1 MPDRIQQIFQRFLD
15 FWNRYNRRQKT
26 IVLSSLAAVILTLV
40 ILVAI
45 LSHPKYEHL
54 TNCENYN
61 EMSQITTIL
70 TENGY
75 KYQTNEST
83 MTILVRQ
90 QDLLN
95 AKMLLATSNIE
106 TTDYTYQEYFS
117 SIGISTTESD
127 KLAMYQEAKKS
138 ELQSNLEAFDAIET
152 AQVDLYIA
160 DTSNSLFQT
169 KEGSSVSVILSLT
182 REIGD
187 EEAENF
193 AYFIKNSVQNL
204 QLKDI
209 TILSSTGES
218 LYAGDAASSA
228 GSYSALNKQLKYEQ
242 QLAGYA
248 ANDIKNAILST
259 GLYNDVKVIV
269 KFDINHEQMERL
281 LTEYSVPEGNE
292 QGFFANS
299 YLEKSTGGSTV
310 GGVPGTDSNDED
322 DTTYDIQT
330 SNGTTSTYSLEKN
343 EYLVNVM
350 NESTT
355 TTPGDIITDSS
366 TISVVLTKN
375 VIYNEAEAQ
384 ALGYLENTTWEE
396 FKAANAEPVSIEFD
410 EVWREIISN
419 GTGGIPLDN
428 ISIAA
433 YEKHFFFDR
442 DRSTRPLSFYLQ
454 LVLAL
459 AILGLLAFVLLRSSR
474 PIVVEET
481 EPELS
486 VEQMLATTKE
496 TQRVEDIDLQE
507 KSEVRKAIEKFVDE
521 NPEAVALLLRNWLDD
536 GWD

>member
-40 ILVAI
+40 ILVAV
-45 LSHPKYEHL
+45 LSRPQYEDL
-54 TNCENYN
+54 TSCENYN

-83 MTILVRQ
+83 MTIQVRSK
-90 QDLLN
+90 DLLN
-95 AKMLLATSNIE
+95 ARMLLATSNIE

-127 KLAMYQEAKKS
+127 KLSMYQQAKKS
-138 ELQSNLEAFDAIET
+138 ELKSNLEAFDAIET
-152 AQVDLYIA
+152 AMVDLHIA

-204 QLKDI
+204 ELKDI
-209 TILSSTGES
+209 TILSSTGEN
-218 LYAGDAASSA
+218 LYAGDAASST

-242 QLAGYA
+242 QLSNYT
-248 ANDIKNAILST
+248 ANDIKTAILSA
-259 GLYNDVKVIV
+259 GVYNDVKVIV
-269 KFDINHEQMERL
+269 NLDINRDSVERL
-281 LTEYSVPEGNE
+281 LTEYSVPEGSE

-299 YLEKSTGGSTV
+299 YEEKSSGGSTT
-310 GGVPGTDSNDED
+310 GGVPGTATNDD
-322 DTTYDIQT
+322 DDITYDIQT
-330 SNGTTSTYSLEKN
+330 GTGSTSTYSLNKY

-350 NESTT
+350 SESTT
-355 TTPGDIITDSS
+355 TSPGDIIKDSS

-375 VIYNEAEAQ
+375 VIYNEEDART
-384 ALGYLENTTWEE
+384 LGYLEGMTWDE
-396 FKAANAEPVSIEFD
+396 FKAANAEAVSIEYD
-410 EVWREIISN
+410 DVWREIIST
-419 GTGGIPLDN
+419 GTGIPVGN
-428 ISIAA
+428 ITIAA

-442 DRSTRPLSFYLQ
+442 DRSTRPLTFYLQ

>member
-40 ILVAI
+40 ILVAV
-45 LSHPKYEHL
+45 LSTPKYVDL
-54 TNCENYN
+54 TNCQNYN

-70 TENGY
+70 TDNGY

-83 MTILVRQ
+83 MTILVREK
-90 QDLLN
+90 DLLN
-95 AKMLLATSNIE
+95 AKMLLATSKIE

-127 KLAMYQEAKKS
+127 KLSMYQEAKKT
-138 ELQSNLEAFDAIET
+138 ELKKNLEAFDAVET
-152 AQVDLYIA
+152 ALVDLYIA

-169 KEGSSVSVILSLT
+169 KEGSSVSVVLSLT

-218 LYAGDAASSA
+218 LYAGDSTSST

-281 LTEYSVPEGNE
+281 LTEYSVPEGQE

-310 GGVPGTDSNDED
+310 GGVPGTDSNED
-322 DTTYDIQT
+322 DTSYDIQT

-350 NESTT
+350 QESTT
-355 TTPGDIITDSS
+355 TTPGDIIEDSS
-366 TISVVLTKN
+366 TISVVLTRN
-375 VIYNEAEAQ
+375 VIYNEEDAQ
-384 ALGYLENTTWEE
+384 ALGYLQDMTWDE
-396 FKAANAEPVSIEFD
+396 FKAANAEPVSVEFD
-410 EVWREIISN
+410 DRWREIISN

-428 ISIAA
+428 ISVVA

>member
-45 LSHPKYEHL
+45 LSTPKYEQL

-61 EMSQITTIL
+61 EMSKITTIL
-70 TENGY
+70 TDNGY
-75 KYQTNEST
+75 KYQTDERT
-83 MTILVRQ
+83 MTILVREK
-90 QDLLN
+90 DLLN
-95 AKMLLATSNIE
+95 AKMLLASSEIE
-106 TTDYTYQEYFS
+106 TTDYTYQKYFS

-127 KLAMYQEAKKS
+127 KLSMYQEAKKS
-138 ELQSNLEAFDAIET
+138 ELKNNLEAFDAVET
-152 AQVDLYIA
+152 AKVDLYIA

-218 LYAGDAASSA
+218 LYSGDSTSST

-310 GGVPGTDSNDED
+310 GGTPGTDSNDED
-322 DTTYDIQT
+322 DTSYDIMT
-330 SNGTTSTYSLEKN
+330 SNGSTSTYSLEKN
-343 EYLVNVM
+343 EYLVNSLV
-350 NESTT
+350 ESTT
-355 TTPGDIITDSS
+355 TTPGDIIMDSS
-366 TISVVLTKN
+366 TISVVLTRN
-375 VIYNEAEAQ
+375 VIYNEEEAQ
-384 ALGYLENTTWEE
+384 ALGYLEDMSWDE
-396 FKAANAEPVSIEFD
+396 FKAANAEPVSVEFD
-410 EVWREIISN
+410 DVWREIISN

-442 DRSTRPLSFYLQ
+442 DRSVRPLSFYLQ